1 MKSLRRPLMLL
12 LVAGSLAACN
22 LTDEF
27 RADES
32 PGVSADYSAGD
43 AAQYFRATAI
53 GDVLTTPDG
62 MTVYAYSKEA
72 AGSPSCYGRC
82 AEHWSAVLAPA
93 RAEASGDLTLVDR
106 IDGSKQWAFKDMALY
121 TYDGDNAPG
130 DVKGDKYDEGAWHVV
145 QAVR

>member
-1 MKSLRRPLMLL
+1 MKLVSRRWMLL
-12 LVAGSLAACN
+12 LAGILAACN

-32 PGVSADYSAGD
+32 PGVIADYSAGD
-43 AAQYFRATAI
+43 TAQYFRTTAI

-62 MTVYAYSKEA
+62 MTVYTYGKEV

-93 RAEASGDLTLVDR
+93 RATASGDLTLLDR
-106 IDGSKQWAFKDMALY
+106 IDGSKQWAFKNMALY
-121 TYDGDNAPG
+121 THDGDKAPG
-130 DVKGDKYDEGAWHVV
+130 DVSGDNYDEGAWR
-145 QAVR
+145 AVRADR